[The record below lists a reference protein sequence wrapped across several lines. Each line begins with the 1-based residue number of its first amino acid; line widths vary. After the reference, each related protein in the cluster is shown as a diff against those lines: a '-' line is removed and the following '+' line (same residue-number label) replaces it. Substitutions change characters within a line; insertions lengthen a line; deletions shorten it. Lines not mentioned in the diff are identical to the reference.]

1 MSQSDLLLDLDATG
15 RGGLRHR
22 LEGALREA
30 IRSGRLPGGTRLP
43 PTRVLARDLG
53 ISRGTVL
60 QAYGQLVAEGWLSGK
75 RGSGTVVAAPSNT
88 ASSPVFEPPEPL
100 LVPWRFDLRPGFL
113 DASSFPRVEWV
124 RALRR
129 AFAAAPDD
137 AFDYGNSQGQLA
149 LRTELAGYLRRARG
163 LEVAAGD
170 LLVTA
175 GFTQSLGLLGRSLFA
190 SGVRTVAIEEPS
202 WRFHRS
208 ILRAA
213 GHELVPIDVDDRG
226 ARVDELESAPD
237 IGAVLLTP
245 NRQYPTGVT
254 LSADRR
260 SRLLRW
266 ARGTGAVV
274 IENDYDGEFRYD
286 GHPIGSLQGLDPG
299 VVAYGGTASKTLA
312 PGVRLGWLTLPDS
325 LRQPLVAAKRLTDWQ
340 TGGLDQLA
348 LAELMRTSAYD
359 RHVRKMRLRY
369 RRRRDTLVTT
379 LAAANPRLRVSG
391 AAAGLNVLLPLPS
404 AEVEAD
410 VLAAAHAAGIGLG
423 GVAADKYYEHGRGA
437 GLIVGFAAAPE
448 HTFPSAVNALADVVA
463 SLDL

>member
-1 MSQSDLLLDLDATG
+1 
-15 RGGLRHR
+15 
-22 LEGALREA
+22 
-30 IRSGRLPGGTRLP
+30 
-43 PTRVLARDLG
+43 
-53 ISRGTVL
+53 
-60 QAYGQLVAEGWLSGK
+60 
-75 RGSGTVVAAPSNT
+75 
-88 ASSPVFEPPEPL
+88 
-100 LVPWRFDLRPGFL
+100 
-113 DASSFPRVEWV
+113 
-124 RALRR
+124 
-129 AFAAAPDD
+129 
-137 AFDYGNSQGQLA
+137 
-149 LRTELAGYLRRARG
+149 
-163 LEVAAGD
+163 
-170 LLVTA
+170 
-175 GFTQSLGLLGRSLFA
+175 
-190 SGVRTVAIEEPS
+190 
-202 WRFHRS
+202 
-208 ILRAA
+208 
-213 GHELVPIDVDDRG
+213 
-226 ARVDELESAPD
+226 
-237 IGAVLLTP
+237 
-245 NRQYPTGVT
+245 
-254 LSADRR
+254 
-260 SRLLRW
+260 
-266 ARGTGAVV
+266 
-274 IENDYDGEFRYD
+274 
-286 GHPIGSLQGLDPG
+286 LDPG

-369 RRRRDTLVTT
+369 RRRRDTLVTA